1 MPNPFRNGRCL
12 MLLELAEKIALED
25 PMRRTLRIL
34 YEEDG
39 QWQVMLGLHPRRP
52 NKQAFFPTLE
62 HALEDFILHWP
73 RPWLHH

>member
-1 MPNPFRNGRCL
+1 MPNPFRNERCL

-34 YEEDG
+34 YEKDG
-39 QWQVMLGLHPRRP
+39 QWQIMLGLHPSRA
-52 NKQAFFPTLE
+52 NKQIVFPTLE
-62 HALEDFILHWP
+62 RALEDFILHWP